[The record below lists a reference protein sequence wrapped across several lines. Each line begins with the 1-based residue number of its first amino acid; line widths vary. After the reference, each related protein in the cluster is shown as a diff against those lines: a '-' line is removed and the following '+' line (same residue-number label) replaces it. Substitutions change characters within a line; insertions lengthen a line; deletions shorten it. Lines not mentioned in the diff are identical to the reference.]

1 MPNIED
7 DRILLLYQKFQS
19 KTASVEE
26 LTEFNNFLAS
36 DGAEQ
41 HLFELIEKEYR
52 STEINLPGLSEFR
65 ARQIFQEITS
75 QSQSHRKIRKL
86 WPRIAGVAAV
96 AGLLAISIL
105 FKDQILSIGNQSQ
118 VVSSNQDIAPGKS
131 AATLTLANGKKI
143 LLSAMPSGELA
154 NESGVAISKTSDG
167 KIVYEVKE
175 NSTAGPGQHN
185 LLSTAMGE
193 TYQVK
198 LPDGSSV
205 WLNAASSLKYPVS
218 FSSLKNRRVELH
230 GEAYFEVAKDKL
242 HPFLVETDGQE
253 VTVLGT
259 HFNIKAYVQDKNI
272 VTTLAEGSV
281 RVGYQAAAWSDH
293 GKIVY
298 KDEVILSPG
307 QQSLLKGET
316 ISVSKAALEE
326 SLAWKDGNFVFNDAN
341 IEKIMQDIARWYN
354 IEVFYEGPFPTGAFS
369 GNISRSKNISQI
381 LKALE
386 STKLVHFKI
395 EGRKV
400 YVSK

>member
-1 MPNIED
+1 
-7 DRILLLYQKFQS
+7 
-19 KTASVEE
+19 
-26 LTEFNNFLAS
+26 
-36 DGAEQ
+36 
-41 HLFELIEKEYR
+41 
-52 STEINLPGLSEFR
+52 
-65 ARQIFQEITS
+65 
-75 QSQSHRKIRKL
+75 
-86 WPRIAGVAAV
+86 
-96 AGLLAISIL
+96 
-105 FKDQILSIGNQSQ
+105 
-118 VVSSNQDIAPGKS
+118 
-131 AATLTLANGKKI
+131 
-143 LLSAMPSGELA
+143 
-154 NESGVAISKTSDG
+154 
-167 KIVYEVKE
+167 
-175 NSTAGPGQHN
+175 
-185 LLSTAMGE
+185 
-193 TYQVK
+193 VK
-198 LPDGSSV
+198 LPDGSRV

-218 FSSLKNRRVELH
+218 FSSLKDRRVELH

-259 HFNIKAYVQDKNI
+259 HFNIKAYRQDKNI

-281 RVGYQAAAWSDH
+281 RVGYQASAWSDH

-316 ISVSKAALEE
+316 ISVSKADMEE

-354 IEVFYEGPFPTGAFS
+354 IEVFYEGPSPTGAFS